1 MSLVRIARTGDKLTI
16 TNGDNHIATVA
27 VERVGQCRV
36 RLVID
41 CAYPQV
47 VVRHEQAPRS
57 PKQQDAA
64 A

>member
-47 VVRHEQAPRS
+47 VVRHEQASRS

>member
-47 VVRHEQAPRS
+47 AVRHEQAPRS